1 MERTNTA
8 IIVRTIERRTRA
20 LTWIR
25 RTRREGTLLSR
36 TSGKHSGGGASGR
49 NKLKPHQY
57 FLERGLLG
65 RKQPS

>member
-1 MERTNTA
+1 MERTNTV

-36 TSGKHSGGGASGR
+36 TSGKRSGGGASGR
-49 NKLKPHQY
+49 NNAGLGQKSKLSVQ
-57 FLERGLLG
+57 
-65 RKQPS
+65 